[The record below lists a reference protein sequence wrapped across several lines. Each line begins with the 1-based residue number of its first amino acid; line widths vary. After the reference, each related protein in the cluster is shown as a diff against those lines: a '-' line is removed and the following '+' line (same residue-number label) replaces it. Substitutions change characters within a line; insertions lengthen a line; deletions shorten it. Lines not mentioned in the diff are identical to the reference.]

1 MIASRKVKNIARRV
15 DKNLVSLASPGY
27 GSSQRYAVS
36 LIPPS
41 LASGTEIILGPVGKE
56 DFAIVRHIAVRQ
68 CQGQRSRSTDDGAI
82 GSVLG
87 SVARAHELV
96 GGSGPRNDTTQM
108 SAHGV
113 QTVIFKRFVLL
124 NNQVSFHNDQ
134 KCNMLGK
141 VRLYP
146 TDTPRIPQTT
156 QQTFSNHSRKLTWH
170 HPSIPAR
177 ANDLPLAWMPSNPWQ

>member
-1 MIASRKVKNIARRV
+1 VDNNIISFAS
-15 DKNLVSLASPGY
+15 LGY
-27 GSSQRYAVS
+27 GSSQHYAAS

-56 DFAIVRHIAVRQ
+56 NFAIFRHIAVRQ
-68 CQGQRSRSTDDGAI
+68 CQGQRSRSTDDGTI

-113 QTVIFKRFVLL
+113 QTVIFKCFVLL
-124 NNQVSFHNDQ
+124 NNQISSYNDR
-134 KCNMLGK
+134 KGDMLGK

-146 TDTPRIPQTT
+146 KDTP
-156 QQTFSNHSRKLTWH
+156 NHSTDCTQRRKLTWH
-170 HPSIPAR
+170 HPSIPAL
-177 ANDLPLAWMPSNPWQ
+177 ANDHPLAWMPSNPWQ